1 MSFKDIKLPSNKKFG
16 FFFTFI
22 FTCISIF
29 FYLNNLIFS
38 FYIFVALSVIF
49 LIISIFK
56 DNLLYPLNLGWMYLG
71 FIIGLIVNPIVLGA
85 IFFILIT
92 PIGIISKL
100 FGRDEL
106 TLKKTKL
113 KSYWINK
120 GQYKY
125 DHETFKNQY

>member
-1 MSFKDIKLPSNKKFG
+1 MNFKDTKLPTNKKFG
-16 FFFTFI
+16 FFFTFV
-22 FTCISIF
+22 FMCISIF
-29 FYLNNLIFS
+29 FYLDNSIFL
-38 FYIFVALSVIF
+38 FYIFLAFSVIF
-49 LIISIFK
+49 LIMAIFK
-56 DNLLYPLNLGWMYLG
+56 DNLLYPLNLSWMYLG
-71 FIIGLIVNPIVLGA
+71 FIISLIVNPIVLGA
-85 IFFILIT
+85 IFYILIT

-125 DHETFKNQY
+125 DSETFKNQY

>member
-1 MSFKDIKLPSNKKFG
+1 MNFKDIKLPSNKKFG
-16 FFFTFI
+16 LLFTFV

-49 LIISIFK
+49 LMISIFK
-56 DNLLYPLNLGWMYLG
+56 NNLLYPLNLSWMYLG

-100 FGRDEL
+100 FGRDEEYRSL
-106 TLKKTKL
+106 PALSDDSPQVQQSQYLRTLL
-113 KSYWINK
+113 R
-120 GQYKY
+120 
-125 DHETFKNQY
+125 E

>member
-1 MSFKDIKLPSNKKFG
+1 MNFKDIKLPSNKKFG
-16 FFFTFI
+16 FFFTFV

-38 FYIFVALSVIF
+38 FYIFVALSIIF
-49 LIISIFK
+49 LMISIFK

-125 DHETFKNQY
+125 DRETFKNQY

>member
-1 MSFKDIKLPSNKKFG
+1 MDINKIVLPSNKKFG
-16 FFFTFI
+16 FFFTFVFI
-22 FTCISIF
+22 CISIF
-29 FYLNNLIFS
+29 FYLNNSIFP
-38 FYIFVALSVIF
+38 FYIFVTLSVIF
-49 LIISIFK
+49 LMISIFK
-56 DNLLYPLNLGWMYLG
+56 DNLLYPLNLSWMYLG
-71 FIIGLIVNPIVLGA
+71 FIIGLVVNPIVLGA

-106 TLKKTKL
+106 SLKKTKL

>member
-1 MSFKDIKLPSNKKFG
+1 MNFKDIKLPSNKKFG
-16 FFFTFI
+16 FFFTFV

-29 FYLNNLIFS
+29 FYLNNSIFS

-49 LIISIFK
+49 LMISIFK
-56 DNLLYPLNLGWMYLG
+56 DNLLYPLNLSWMYLG

-120 GQYKY
+120 GKYRY

>member
-1 MSFKDIKLPSNKKFG
+1 
-16 FFFTFI
+16 
-22 FTCISIF
+22 
-29 FYLNNLIFS
+29 
-38 FYIFVALSVIF
+38 
-49 LIISIFK
+49 
-56 DNLLYPLNLGWMYLG
+56 MYLG

-85 IFFILIT
+85 IFILIT
-92 PIGIISKL
+92 PIGIISKV

-106 TLKKTKL
+106 NLKKTKL

>member
-1 MSFKDIKLPSNKKFG
+1 MIFKDIKLPSNKKFG
-16 FFFTFI
+16 FFFTFVFI
-22 FTCISIF
+22 CISIF
-29 FYLNNLIFS
+29 FYLNNSIFS
-38 FYIFVALSVIF
+38 FYIFVTLSVIF

-56 DNLLYPLNLGWMYLG
+56 DKLLYPLNLSWMYLG

-106 TLKKTKL
+106 GLKKEKL

-120 GQYKY
+120 EGYKY